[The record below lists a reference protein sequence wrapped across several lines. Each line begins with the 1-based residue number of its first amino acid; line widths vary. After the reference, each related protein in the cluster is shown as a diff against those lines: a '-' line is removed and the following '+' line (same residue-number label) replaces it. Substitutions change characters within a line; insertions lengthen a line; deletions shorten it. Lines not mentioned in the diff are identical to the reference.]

1 MILLES
7 TASMII
13 LGAAL
18 LLHIGTQFSCRII
31 AKILAFVNITL
42 HIVLIGALLFD
53 RVPIDEA
60 VLAYTASV
68 FVYTLLSYVRH
79 LLSMN
84 RGEENV

>member
-7 TASMII
+7 TASIII
-13 LGAAL
+13 LGVAL
-18 LLHIGTQFSCRII
+18 LLHIGTQFACGII
-31 AKILAFVNITL
+31 EKTLAFVNIAL
-42 HIVLIGALLFD
+42 HIALIGALLYD
-53 RVPIDEA
+53 GVPIDEA

-79 LLSMN
+79 LLSEN